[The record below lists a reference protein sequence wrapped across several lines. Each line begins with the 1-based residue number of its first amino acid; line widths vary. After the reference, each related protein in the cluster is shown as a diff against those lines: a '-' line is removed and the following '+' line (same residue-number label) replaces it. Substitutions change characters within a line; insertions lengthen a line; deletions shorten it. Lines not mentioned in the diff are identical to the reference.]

1 MSCPNNDTT
10 ELKSQQGNSCKENCV
25 FNFNYNPNSTCELIN
40 KGDYLEI
47 KTDGK
52 NKVTY
57 NSIKITLK
65 NVRLYVPSLHTFD
78 GEHTDAELILKHDG
92 GTKNYMI
99 CLPIKSSSGS
109 GDSVNFFSQ
118 ISSHIPF
125 EVDSPANVNVKN
137 WSLNKIMPAPK
148 TPFYNY
154 NGGSPY
160 PPCNMH
166 CKMIVF
172 DNDHAGIINSAD
184 LDLIKKTIK
193 PVASDKIIET
203 MTGQE
208 GFTGDVVKKGMIT
221 YNSSGVNNT
230 AAKPQAMECT
240 EYDSTD
246 IKTKT
251 KSVKKPAADFSK
263 LFKSP
268 AFIIIIVILFILA
281 GGIFFYKILWPI
293 VQKNLDGT
301 KSAKNIK
308 IPGDV
313 MPASVPAAGAAG
325 AGAGAGAAGAGAG
338 S

>member
-1 MSCPNNDTT
+1 
-10 ELKSQQGNSCKENCV
+10 
-25 FNFNYNPNSTCELIN
+25 
-40 KGDYLEI
+40 
-47 KTDGK
+47 
-52 NKVTY
+52 
-57 NSIKITLK
+57 
-65 NVRLYVPSLHTFD
+65 
-78 GEHTDAELILKHDG
+78 
-92 GTKNYMI
+92 MI

-125 EVDSPANVNVKN
+125 ELNSPTNVNVKN

-193 PVASDKIIET
+193 PVSSDKIIET
-203 MTGQE
+203 MSGQE
-208 GFTGDVVKKGMIT
+208 GFTSDVVKKSMIT

-230 AAKPQAMECT
+230 DSKPQAMECT
-240 EYDSTD
+240 EYDSKD
-246 IKTKT
+246 INTKT
-251 KSVKKPAADFSK
+251 KNAKKPAADFSK

-281 GGIFFYKILWPI
+281 GGIFFYKILWPM

-301 KSAKNIK
+301 KSAKNIE
-308 IPGDV
+308 IPGD
-313 MPASVPAAGAAG
+313 AGAAAGAA
-325 AGAGAGAAGAGAG
+325 AGTGAAGAGAG